1 MTLQYVY
8 DIKTDNIIQIPYD
21 IVNADTKRYTVLDL
35 ETVQKFV
42 NNNYKHIIKTIGK
55 GTSKKSD
62 MRYIHVCIDKL
73 DMTYLKD
80 IANYD
85 RSWLGDELYYNPQ
98 GLWFSC
104 GASWVELWKPTK
116 GNKNIEINAWTLS
129 TYIYEIKIN
138 GSNDRAT
145 NNHGLIN
152 NHGVLQINNLDEFK
166 EFIYKY
172 RFNDKNV
179 NIRNVMDWKRIK
191 NDYSG
196 IVICPYLGDL
206 LFGKNANTIGLTGT
220 PENIT
225 NFYKKLIGP
234 SYYDHILFLSEWYRH
249 WEAGT
254 GIIWNL
260 AGIKDIVL
268 LDKSAV
274 YPRILKASGRKEAV
288 NKKS

>member
-21 IVNADTKRYTVLDL
+21 IVSADTKRYTVLDL

-42 NNNYKHIIKTIGK
+42 NNNYKHILKTIGT
-55 GTSKKSD
+55 GTSKKGD
-62 MRYIHVCIDKL
+62 TRFIHVCIDKL

-85 RSWLGDELYYNPQ
+85 SSWFGDGIYYNPL

-104 GASWVELWKPTK
+104 GASWIVFFKPTK
-116 GNKNIEINAWTLS
+116 GNKNVQINAWTLS

-138 GSNDRAT
+138 GSN
-145 NNHGLIN
+145 I
-152 NHGVLQINNLDEFK
+152 LQINNLDEFK

-172 RFNDKNV
+172 RFKDKNV
-179 NIRNVMDWKRIK
+179 NIRNVMDWKKIK
-191 NDYSG
+191 KDYSG
-196 IVICPYLGDL
+196 IVICLYLGDL
-206 LFGKNANTIGLTGT
+206 LFGKNANKIGLMGS

-225 NFYKKLIGP
+225 NFYKKLLG
-234 SYYDHILFLSEWYRH
+234 STYYDHILFLSEWYRH

-254 GIIWNL
+254 GVIWNL

-274 YPRILKASGRKEAV
+274 YPRILKVRGRKKTV

>member
-8 DIKTDNIIQIPYD
+8 DIKTDNIIQISND
-21 IVNADTKRYTVLDL
+21 IVSADTKRYTVLDL

-42 NNNYKHIIKTIGK
+42 NNNYKHIVKTIGK
-55 GTSKKSD
+55 GTSKKD
-62 MRYIHVCIDKL
+62 DTRFIHLCIDKL

-85 RSWLGDELYYNPQ
+85 SSWLGDGIYYNPR

-104 GASWVELWKPTK
+104 DASWIDLWKPTK
-116 GNKNIEINAWTLS
+116 GTKNVQINTWSLS

-138 GSNDRAT
+138 GSN
-145 NNHGLIN
+145 I
-152 NHGVLQINNLDEFK
+152 LQINNLDEFK

-172 RFNDKNV
+172 RFKDKNV
-179 NIRNVMDWKRIK
+179 NIRNVMDWKKIK
-191 NDYSG
+191 KDYSG

-206 LFGKNANTIGLTGT
+206 LFGKNANEIGLTGS

-225 NFYKKLIGP
+225 NFYKKLLGP
-234 SYYDHILFLSEWYRH
+234 TYYDHILFLSEWYRH

-254 GIIWNL
+254 GVIWNL

-268 LDKSAV
+268 LNKSAV
-274 YPRILKASGRKEAV
+274 YPRILKARGRKKETV

>member
-21 IVNADTKRYTVLDL
+21 IVNTDTKRYYVLDL

-55 GTSKKSD
+55 GTSKKSY

-80 IANYD
+80 IANYYG
-85 RSWLGDELYYNPQ
+85 SLTGDGAYYNPQ
-98 GLWFSC
+98 GLWISC
-104 GASWVELWKPTK
+104 GTSWIDFLKPTK
-116 GNKNIEINAWTLS
+116 DNKNVQINAWTLS

-138 GSNDRAT
+138 DT
-145 NNHGLIN
+145 NILK
-152 NHGVLQINNLDEFK
+152 INNLDEFK

-206 LFGKNANTIGLTGT
+206 LFGKNANAIGLTGS

-225 NFYKKLIGP
+225 NFYRKLIGP

-249 WEAGT
+249 WEAST
-254 GIIWNL
+254 GVIWNL

-274 YPRILKASGRKEAV
+274 YPRILKARGRKKEVV
-288 NKKS
+288 NEKNRIF

>member
-21 IVNADTKRYTVLDL
+21 IVSADTKRYIVLDL
-35 ETVQKFV
+35 DTVQKFV
-42 NNNYKHIIKTIGK
+42 NNNYKHILKTIGTGTRKK
-55 GTSKKSD
+55 GDT
-62 MRYIHVCIDKL
+62 RFIHVCIDKL

-80 IANYD
+80 IANYYG
-85 RSWLGDELYYNPQ
+85 SLTGDGVYYNPQ

-104 GASWVELWKPTK
+104 GASWIDFFKPTK

-191 NDYSG
+191 KDYSG

-206 LFGKNANTIGLTGT
+206 LFGKNANAIGLTGT

-225 NFYKKLIGP
+225 NFYKKLLGP
-234 SYYDHILFLSEWYRH
+234 TYYDHILFLSEWYRH

-274 YPRILKASGRKEAV
+274 YPRILKARSKKEAV

>member
-21 IVNADTKRYTVLDL
+21 IVNTDTKRYYVLDL

-55 GTSKKSD
+55 GTSKKSY

-80 IANYD
+80 IANYYG
-85 RSWLGDELYYNPQ
+85 SLTGDGAYYNPQ
-98 GLWFSC
+98 GLWISC
-104 GASWVELWKPTK
+104 GTSWIDFLKPTK
-116 GNKNIEINAWTLS
+116 DNKNVQINAWTLS

-138 GSNDRAT
+138 DT
-145 NNHGLIN
+145 NILK
-152 NHGVLQINNLDEFK
+152 INNLDEFK

-206 LFGKNANTIGLTGT
+206 LFGKNANAIGLTGS

-249 WEAGT
+249 WEAST
-254 GIIWNL
+254 GVIWNL

-274 YPRILKASGRKEAV
+274 YPRILKARGRKKEVV
-288 NKKS
+288 NEKNRIF

>member
-8 DIKTDNIIQIPYD
+8 DINTDNIIQLPHD

-42 NNNYKHIIKTIGK
+42 NSNYKHILKTIGT
-55 GTSKKSD
+55 GTSKKGD
-62 MRYIHVCIDKL
+62 IRYIHLCIDKL

-85 RSWLGDELYYNPQ
+85 NSWLGDGVYYNPQ

-104 GASWVELWKPTK
+104 GASWIELWKPTK
-116 GNKNIEINAWTLS
+116 DNKNVEIKAWTLS
-129 TYIYEIKIN
+129 TYIYEIKID

-145 NNHGLIN
+145 N

-179 NIRNVMDWKRIK
+179 NIRNVMDWKQIK
-191 NDYSG
+191 KDCSG

-206 LFGKNANTIGLTGT
+206 LFGKKANAIGLTGT
-220 PENIT
+220 PDDIT
-225 NFYKKLIGP
+225 NFYKKLLGP

-254 GIIWNL
+254 GVIWNL

-274 YPRILKASGRKEAV
+274 YPRILKVHSRKKEAV
-288 NKKS
+288 NKKN

>member
-80 IANYD
+80 IVNYYG
-85 RSWLGDELYYNPQ
+85 SLTGDGAYYNPH

-104 GASWVELWKPTK
+104 GASWIDFFKPSK

-138 GSNDRAT
+138 DT
-145 NNHGLIN
+145 NILK
-152 NHGVLQINNLDEFK
+152 INNLDEFK

-206 LFGKNANTIGLTGT
+206 LFGKNANLLTASM
-220 PENIT
+220 
-225 NFYKKLIGP
+225 YLISGK
-234 SYYDHILFLSEWYRH
+234 IC
-249 WEAGT
+249 
-254 GIIWNL
+254 
-260 AGIKDIVL
+260 
-268 LDKSAV
+268 DKS
-274 YPRILKASGRKEAV
+274 LKIT
-288 NKKS
+288 

>member
-21 IVNADTKRYTVLDL
+21 IVNTDTKRYYVLDL

-55 GTSKKSD
+55 GTSKKSY

-80 IANYD
+80 IANYYG
-85 RSWLGDELYYNPQ
+85 SLTGDGAYYNPQ
-98 GLWFSC
+98 GLWISC
-104 GASWVELWKPTK
+104 GTSWIDFLKPTK
-116 GNKNIEINAWTLS
+116 DNKNVQINKWTLS

-138 GSNDRAT
+138 DT
-145 NNHGLIN
+145 NI
-152 NHGVLQINNLDEFK
+152 LQINNLDEFK

-206 LFGKNANTIGLTGT
+206 LFGKNANAIGLTGS

-249 WEAGT
+249 WEAST
-254 GIIWNL
+254 GVIWNL

-274 YPRILKASGRKEAV
+274 YPRILKVCGRKKEVV
-288 NKKS
+288 NEKNRIF

>member
-8 DIKTDNIIQIPYD
+8 DIKTDNIIQLPYD
-21 IVNADTKRYTVLDL
+21 IVNTDTKRYYVLDL

-55 GTSKKSD
+55 GTSKKSYT
-62 MRYIHVCIDKL
+62 RYIHVCIDKL

-80 IANYD
+80 IANYYG
-85 RSWLGDELYYNPQ
+85 SLTGDGVYYNPQ
-98 GLWFSC
+98 GLWISC
-104 GASWVELWKPTK
+104 GTSWIDFLKPTK

-138 GSNDRAT
+138 DT
-145 NNHGLIN
+145 NILK
-152 NHGVLQINNLDEFK
+152 INNLDEFK

-172 RFNDKNV
+172 RIKDKNV

-206 LFGKNANTIGLTGT
+206 LFGKNANEIGLTGT

-249 WEAGT
+249 WEAST
-254 GIIWNL
+254 GVIWNL

-274 YPRILKASGRKEAV
+274 YPRILKARGRKEVV
-288 NKKS
+288 NEKN

>member
-8 DIKTDNIIQIPYD
+8 DINTDNIIRLPYD

-35 ETVQKFV
+35 EMVQKFV
-42 NNNYKHIIKTIGK
+42 NNNYKHIVKTIGK
-55 GTSKKSD
+55 GIHKKSD
-62 MRYIHVCIDKL
+62 TRYIHLCIDKL

-85 RSWLGDELYYNPQ
+85 NSWLGDGVYYNPR

-104 GASWVELWKPTK
+104 GTSWIDLWKPTK
-116 GNKNIEINAWTLS
+116 GNKDVEINDWSLS
-129 TYIYEIKIN
+129 SYIYEIKIN
-138 GSNDRAT
+138 GSN
-145 NNHGLIN
+145 I
-152 NHGVLQINNLDEFK
+152 LQINNLDKFK

-191 NDYSG
+191 KDYSG

-206 LFGKNANTIGLTGT
+206 LFGKNANAIGLTGS
-220 PENIT
+220 PDDIT
-225 NFYKKLIGP
+225 NFYKKLLGP
-234 SYYDHILFLSEWYRH
+234 TYYDHILFLSEWYRH

-274 YPRILKASGRKEAV
+274 YPRILKALNKKKTV
-288 NKKS
+288 NKKVEI

>member
-21 IVNADTKRYTVLDL
+21 IVNTDTKRYYVLDL

-55 GTSKKSD
+55 GTSKKSY

-80 IANYD
+80 IANYYG
-85 RSWLGDELYYNPQ
+85 SLTGDGAYYNPQ
-98 GLWFSC
+98 GLWISC
-104 GASWVELWKPTK
+104 GTSWIDFLKPTK
-116 GNKNIEINAWTLS
+116 DNKNVQINAWTLS

-138 GSNDRAT
+138 DT
-145 NNHGLIN
+145 NILK
-152 NHGVLQINNLDEFK
+152 INNLDEFK

-206 LFGKNANTIGLTGT
+206 LFGKNANAIGLTGS

-225 NFYKKLIGP
+225 NFYRKLIGP

-249 WEAGT
+249 WEAST
-254 GIIWNL
+254 GVIWNL

-274 YPRILKASGRKEAV
+274 YPRILKVCGRKKEVV
-288 NKKS
+288 NEKNRIF

>member
-8 DIKTDNIIQIPYD
+8 DIKTDNIIQLPYD

-42 NNNYKHIIKTIGK
+42 NSNYKHIVKTIGA
-55 GTSKKSD
+55 GTSKKGD
-62 MRYIHVCIDKL
+62 IQYIHVCIDKL

-85 RSWLGDELYYNPQ
+85 NSWLGDGVYYNPQ

-104 GASWVELWKPTK
+104 GTSWIELWKPTK
-116 GNKNIEINAWTLS
+116 GNKDVEINTWTLS

-138 GSNDRAT
+138 GSN
-145 NNHGLIN
+145 I
-152 NHGVLQINNLDEFK
+152 LQINNLDEFK

-172 RFNDKNV
+172 RIKDKNV

-191 NDYSG
+191 KDCSG

-206 LFGKNANTIGLTGT
+206 LFGKNANAIGLTGT
-220 PENIT
+220 PDDIT
-225 NFYKKLIGP
+225 NFYKKLLGP
-234 SYYDHILFLSEWYRH
+234 TYYDHILFLSEWYRH

-254 GIIWNL
+254 GVIWNL

-268 LDKSAV
+268 LNKAVV
-274 YPRILKASGRKEAV
+274 YPHILKARSKKEAI
-288 NKKS
+288 NKKN

>member
-8 DIKTDNIIQIPYD
+8 DINTDNIIQLPYD
-21 IVNADTKRYTVLDL
+21 IVSSDTKRYTVLDL

-42 NNNYKHIIKTIGK
+42 NNNYKHILKTIGT
-55 GTSKKSD
+55 GTNKRRD
-62 MRYIHVCIDKL
+62 TRFIHVCIDKL

-85 RSWLGDELYYNPQ
+85 NSWLGDGVYYNPL

-104 GASWVELWKPTK
+104 DASWVDLWKPTK
-116 GNKNIEINAWTLS
+116 GNNNVEINKWTLS
-129 TYIYEIKIN
+129 SYIYEIKIN
-138 GSNDRAT
+138 GSN
-145 NNHGLIN
+145 I
-152 NHGVLQINNLDEFK
+152 LQINNLEEFK

-172 RFNDKNV
+172 RIKDIKNI

-191 NDYSG
+191 EDYSG
-196 IVICPYLGDL
+196 IVICPYLGER
-206 LFGKNANTIGLTGT
+206 LFGKNANEIGLRGT

-225 NFYKKLIGP
+225 NFYKKLLGP

-254 GIIWNL
+254 GVIWNL

-274 YPRILKASGRKEAV
+274 YPCILKARGKKEAV

>member
-8 DIKTDNIIQIPYD
+8 DINTDNIIRLPYD

-42 NNNYKHIIKTIGK
+42 NSNYKHIVKTIGT
-55 GTSKKSD
+55 GTSKKGD
-62 MRYIHVCIDKL
+62 IQYIHVCIDKL

-85 RSWLGDELYYNPQ
+85 NSWLGDGVYYNPQ

-104 GASWVELWKPTK
+104 GASWIELWKPTK
-116 GNKNIEINAWTLS
+116 GNKDVEINTWTLS

-138 GSNDRAT
+138 DST
-145 NNHGLIN
+145 
-152 NHGVLQINNLDEFK
+152 HGVLQINNLDEFK

-172 RFNDKNV
+172 RIKDKNV

-191 NDYSG
+191 NDCMG

-206 LFGKNANTIGLTGT
+206 LFGKNANAVGLTGT
-220 PENIT
+220 PDDIT
-225 NFYKKLIGP
+225 NFYKKLLGP
-234 SYYDHILFLSEWYRH
+234 TYYDHILFLSEWYRH

-254 GIIWNL
+254 GVIWNL

-268 LDKSAV
+268 LNKAVV
-274 YPRILKASGRKEAV
+274 YPRILKVRGRKKEVV
-288 NKKS
+288 NEKN

>member
-8 DIKTDNIIQIPYD
+8 DINTDNIIQLPYD
-21 IVNADTKRYTVLDL
+21 IVIADTKRYTVLDL

-42 NNNYKHIIKTIGK
+42 NSNYKHILKTIGT
-55 GTSKKSD
+55 GTSKKGD
-62 MRYIHVCIDKL
+62 MQYIHLCIDKL
-73 DMTYLKD
+73 DMSYLKD

-85 RSWLGDELYYNPQ
+85 SSWLGDGVYYNPH

-104 GASWVELWKPTK
+104 GTSWVDFFKPTK
-116 GNKNIEINAWTLS
+116 GNKNVVITKWTLS

-138 GSNDRAT
+138 GSN
-145 NNHGLIN
+145 I
-152 NHGVLQINNLDEFK
+152 LQINSLDEFK

-172 RFNDKNV
+172 RFKDKNV

-191 NDYSG
+191 KDYLG

-206 LFGKNANTIGLTGT
+206 LFGKNANAIGLRGT

-225 NFYKKLIGP
+225 NFYKKLLGP
-234 SYYDHILFLSEWYRH
+234 TYYDHILFLSEWYRH

-254 GIIWNL
+254 GVIWNL

-268 LDKSAV
+268 LDKAVV
-274 YPRILKASGRKEAV
+274 YPRIRK
-288 NKKS
+288 N